1 MGIHARRM
9 KCFTHVHKGDTMTH
23 LREIVE
29 SIKLAEWS
37 TFNEDAAAMHI
48 FMATTTDEVAKRA
61 CFKILGELPEGDV
74 RQLMNKITAIEAFPE
89 RKTPAFSAKPIINT
103 DMPRKNCTI
112 CKRIGHLA
120 PDCWG
125 RCTHCS
131 RFGHKSQV
139 CRSRPQIPATEPVV
153 KKNEGTRKKKNE
165 GTRKKK
171 RAKTIKELTEMVKAL
186 NVNSPDISES
196 ESSESDS
203 NTIQSVNRVQV
214 KSPQANRNSRRD
226 RRSTSYAEITS
237 DNEVIN
243 ALNRTKIASINV
255 KKTNS
260 KGMSHADGL
269 VSNSLDFRSARME
282 RLLLD
287 SGAQVNIV
295 GEAIAKD
302 AKVKIIK
309 LKQERFVTEASG
321 NRLNIIGVCIFYIKL
336 PCSKNPKKLE
346 CLVLRG
352 KSVDREILISCEA
365 LLKWD
370 LTHSSF
376 GQETVTD
383 YCTRIKNSTNY
394 SRNFENKVKL
404 TKIKPV
410 SISQLYTKSSVPT
423 DQLLERIPEDCI
435 LLKQKNLKKHKKT
448 FKDKLGKLDRI
459 TCDPVQLKI
468 DPKKEIRPI
477 KNSHCYDIP
486 LHLKEAAREEFNE
499 MLNSGIVVP
508 CDEEPIEWA
517 SLAFPRRKPNS
528 YPPKCRWVVDFRDL
542 NRALDRPVWGGES
555 SGQLLRHPDPSARYF
570 AVFDAVSGFHQ
581 IPC

>member
-1 MGIHARRM
+1 MG
-9 KCFTHVHKGDTMTH
+9 
-23 LREIVE
+23 
-29 SIKLAEWS
+29 
-37 TFNEDAAAMHI
+37 
-48 FMATTTDEVAKRA
+48 
-61 CFKILGELPEGDV
+61 
-74 RQLMNKITAIEAFPE
+74 
-89 RKTPAFSAKPIINT
+89 
-103 DMPRKNCTI
+103 
-112 CKRIGHLA
+112 
-120 PDCWG
+120 
-125 RCTHCS
+125 
-131 RFGHKSQV
+131 
-139 CRSRPQIPATEPVV
+139 
-153 KKNEGTRKKKNE
+153 

-171 RAKTIKELTEMVKAL
+171 RAKTIKELTEMVEAL

-214 KSPQANRNSRRD
+214 KSPQANRNSRQD
-226 RRSTSYAEITS
+226 KRSTSYAEITS
-237 DNEVIN
+237 DNKVIN

-269 VSNSLDFRSARME
+269 VSNSLDFRSAWME

-336 PCSKNPKKLE
+336 PCLNNPKKLE

-370 LTHSSF
+370 LIHSTF
-376 GQETVTD
+376 GQETVTN
-383 YCTRIKNSTNY
+383 YCNRITNSTNY

-410 SISQLYTKSSVPT
+410 SIAQLYTKSKVPT

-435 LLKQKNLKKHKKT
+435 LLKQKIMKKHKNH

-459 TCDPVQLKI
+459 NCDPVQLKI
-468 DPKKEIRPI
+468 DPNKLDQSKT
-477 KNSHCYDIP
+477 H
-486 LHLKEAAREEFNE
+486 
-499 MLNSGIVVP
+499 IVM
-508 CDEEPIEWA
+508 
-517 SLAFPRRKPNS
+517 
-528 YPPKCRWVVDFRDL
+528 
-542 NRALDRPVWGGES
+542 
-555 SGQLLRHPDPSARYF
+555 
-570 AVFDAVSGFHQ
+570 
-581 IPC
+581 